1 MNFNNDTLKKISN
14 KIRLNLIKSLYIAQS
29 GHPGSSLSVIEI
41 LVYLFFI
48 NKKKPRIILS
58 KGHAAPA
65 LYSLFYEKKIINKKD
80 FFNLRKINSITQG
93 HPDFARL
100 KFVDASTGALG
111 QGLSI
116 AIGYCIANNIKKK
129 KDITYCILGDGELQE
144 GQIWEAAMY
153 VAANKI
159 LNLCTIVDYNKFQNE
174 LSVRDTL
181 DVGNLKKKF
190 ESFGFLTIE
199 INGHNFFS
207 IKKALTNLHDN
218 QRKKPLAIIANTI
231 KGKGISFMENKGE
244 WHSNVINQS
253 NYKLAIKELE
263 SINEH

>member
-1 MNFNNDTLKKISN
+1 MNFNNKILKKISN

-29 GHPGSSLSVIEI
+29 GHPGSSLSIIEI

-58 KGHAAPA
+58 KGHAVPA
-65 LYSLFYEKKIINKKD
+65 LYSVFYQKNIINKKD
-80 FFNLRKINSITQG
+80 FLNLRKINSVTQG
-93 HPDFARL
+93 HPDFVRL

-116 AIGYCIANNIKKK
+116 AVGYCIANKIKKK
-129 KDITYCILGDGELQE
+129 SDITYCILGDGELQE

-153 VAANKI
+153 IAANKI

-174 LSVRDTL
+174 LSIHDTL
-181 DVGNLKKKF
+181 DMGNIKKKF

-199 INGHNFFS
+199 IDGHNFFS
-207 IKKALTNLHDN
+207 IKNALSELYNK

-231 KGKGISFMENKGE
+231 KGKGVSFMENKGE
-244 WHSNVINQS
+244 WHSNLINES
-253 NYKLAIKELE
+253 NYMLAVKELE
-263 SINEH
+263 CFHER

>member
-1 MNFNNDTLKKISN
+1 MNFNNDNLKKISN
-14 KIRLNLIKSLYIAQS
+14 KIRLNLIKSLYAAQS
-29 GHPGSSLSVIEI
+29 GHPGSSLSIIEI

-48 NKKKPRIILS
+48 SKKKPRIILS

-116 AIGYCIANNIKKK
+116 AVGYCIASKIKKK

-144 GQIWEAAMY
+144 GQIWEAVMY
-153 VAANKI
+153 IAANKI
-159 LNLCTIVDYNKFQNE
+159 LNLCTIIDYNKFQNE
-174 LSVRDTL
+174 LSIYDTL
-181 DVGNLKKKF
+181 DLGSIKKKF
-190 ESFGFLTIE
+190 ESFGFLAIE

-207 IKKALTNLHDN
+207 IKNALRNLDDN
-218 QRKKPLAIIANTI
+218 SRKKPLVIIANTI

-244 WHSNVINQS
+244 WHSNVINES

-263 SINEH
+263 LFNER